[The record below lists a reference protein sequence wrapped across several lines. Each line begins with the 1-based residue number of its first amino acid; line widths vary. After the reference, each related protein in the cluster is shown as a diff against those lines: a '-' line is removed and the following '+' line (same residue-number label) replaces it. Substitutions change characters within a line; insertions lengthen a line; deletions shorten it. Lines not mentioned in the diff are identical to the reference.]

1 MVGILENKEIIDGLD
16 FKKMILAAY
25 RKFSKEHEM
34 INKLNVF
41 PVPDG
46 DTGTNM
52 LLTLGSVTKALDAS
66 RENNIGVLSKIAA
79 DSAIMGARGNSGVIF
94 SQIFRGLARGLS
106 GKEQAG
112 SAEIGKAFKYAV
124 LYAYR
129 AVATPVEG
137 TILTVAKGI
146 AKGTYRATKEQLS
159 IKEILIAAIESGNK
173 ELAKTPELL
182 PLLKQAGV
190 VDAGGKGLLVFLEGC
205 LQGVMAIDEGNTEN
219 SVVAVKIEAQYRKE
233 LEVYEITRPYC
244 TEFII
249 KNAKVKQK
257 EVRKILAD
265 KGDSMVVVATDELI
279 KVHIHTDQP
288 GRVLEIAMSW
298 GSLHDI
304 KIDNMADQYHKH
316 KHEHEHTQLRATKPL
331 AIISVAAGEGIAKIM
346 EELGAEIIISGGQT
360 MNPAVEDFMAAVH
373 SNIAEKYIILPNNKN
388 IILAANQVKKLVGDK
403 VAVLPTNDI
412 TQGIAAVMAFEA
424 SATLE
429 NNLQAMELRLKKV
442 VSAAITTAV
451 RDSYL
456 GDTVLKMGMH
466 IGVISN
472 KVVTYAADVAT
483 TLLNTLK
490 LIVQDDSE
498 LITLYYGA
506 ELTKAEVE
514 ATTELVKN
522 TYPQLEVE
530 VYAGGQPLYYY
541 FIAVE

>member
-1 MVGILENKEIIDGLD
+1 MVDNLENKEIINGLD

-25 RKFSKEHEM
+25 RKFSKEHES

-52 LLTLGSVTKALDAS
+52 LLTLGSVAKAIESS

-106 GKEQAG
+106 GKAQAG

-146 AKGTYRATKEQLS
+146 AKGTYRATKDKLN
-159 IKEILIAAIESGNK
+159 IKQILIAAIEYGNQ
-173 ELAKTPELL
+173 ELGKTPDLL
-182 PLLKQAGV
+182 PVLKQAGV

-205 LQGVMAIDEGNTEN
+205 LQGLLN
-219 SVVAVKIEAQYRKE
+219 SEESIKVNNLETVIVEDNYKKE
-233 LEVYEITRPYC
+233 LETYEIIRPYC

-249 KNAKVKQK
+249 KNTKIKVK
-257 EVRKILAD
+257 EVRESLVD

-279 KVHIHTDQP
+279 KVHIHTDHP
-288 GRVLEIAMSW
+288 GRILEMAMSW

-304 KIDNMADQYHKH
+304 KIDNMADQYHNN
-316 KHEHEHTQLRATKPL
+316 EHIQLRAPKSL
-331 AIISVAAGEGIAKIM
+331 AIISVASGDGISKIM
-346 EELGAEIIISGGQT
+346 EELGAEIIIAGGQT
-360 MNPAVEDFMAAVH
+360 MNPAVEDFMAAIH

-388 IILAANQVKKLVGDK
+388 IILAANQVKKLASERVE
-403 VAVLPTNDI
+403 VLATDDI
-412 TQGIAAVMAFEA
+412 AQGIAAIMVFDSSE
-424 SATLE
+424 TLE
-429 NNLQAMELRLKKV
+429 KNLQIMSTRIQKV
-442 VSAAITTAV
+442 SSAAITTAV

-456 GDTVLKMGMH
+456 GDSLVKKGSH
-466 IGVISN
+466 IGVVKN
-472 KVVTYAADVAT
+472 KVITFAGDIAT
-483 TLLNTLK
+483 VLLNTLN
-490 LIVQDDSE
+490 LIVKEDSE
-498 LITLYYGA
+498 IITLYSGA
-506 ELTKAEVE
+506 ELTI
-514 ATTELVKN
+514 TELESSVDLVKN

-530 VYAGGQPLYYY
+530 VYSGGQPLYHY

>member
-1 MVGILENKEIIDGLD
+1 MVDILENKEIIDGLD

-52 LLTLGSVTKALDAS
+52 LLTLGSVTKALEAS
-66 RENNIGVLSKIAA
+66 RENNIGLLSKIAA

-94 SQIFRGLARGLS
+94 SQIFRGLARGLNS
-106 GKEQAG
+106 REQAG

-182 PLLKQAGV
+182 PVLKQAGV

-205 LQGVMAIDEGNTEN
+205 LQGVMAIDDDNSEN
-219 SVVAVKIEAQYRKE
+219 SLATVKSEAQYKKE
-233 LEVYEITRPYC
+233 LEVYEIARPYC

-265 KGDSMVVVATDELI
+265 KGESMVVVATDELI

-304 KIDNMADQYHKH
+304 KIDNMADQYHKN
-316 KHEHEHTQLRATKPL
+316 EHTQLRATKSL
-331 AIISVAAGEGIAKIM
+331 AIISVAAGAGIAKIM

-360 MNPAVEDFMAAVH
+360 MNPAVEDFMAAIH
-373 SNIAEKYIILPNNKN
+373 SNIAEQYIILPNNKN
-388 IILAANQVKKLVGDK
+388 IILAANQVKKLVGDR

-412 TQGIAAVMAFEA
+412 TQGIAAIMAFESSA
-424 SATLE
+424 SLE
-429 NNLQAMELRLKKV
+429 NNLQVMEVRLKKV

-472 KVVTYAADVAT
+472 KVVTYAADIAT

-490 LIVQDDSE
+490 LIVKDDSE

-506 ELTKAEVE
+506 ELTKAEAE
-514 ATTELVKN
+514 ETAELVKH

-541 FIAVE
+541 FIAIE

>member
-1 MVGILENKEIIDGLD
+1 MVDNLENKEIINGLD

-25 RKFSKEHEM
+25 RKFSKEHES

-52 LLTLGSVTKALDAS
+52 LLTLGSVAKAIESS

-106 GKEQAG
+106 GKAQAG

-146 AKGTYRATKEQLS
+146 AKGTYRATKDKLN
-159 IKEILIAAIESGNK
+159 IKQILIAAIEYGNQ
-173 ELAKTPELL
+173 ELGKTPDLL
-182 PLLKQAGV
+182 PVLKQAGV

-205 LQGVMAIDEGNTEN
+205 LQGLLN
-219 SVVAVKIEAQYRKE
+219 SEESIKVNNLETVIVEDNYKKE
-233 LEVYEITRPYC
+233 LETYEIIRPYC

-249 KNAKVKQK
+249 KNTKIKVK
-257 EVRKILAD
+257 EVRESLVD
-265 KGDSMVVVATDELI
+265 KGDSMVVVVTDELI
-279 KVHIHTDQP
+279 KVHIHTDHP
-288 GRVLEIAMSW
+288 GRILEMAMSW

-304 KIDNMADQYHKH
+304 KIDNMADQYHNNKH
-316 KHEHEHTQLRATKPL
+316 IQLRAPKSL
-331 AIISVAAGEGIAKIM
+331 AIISVASGDGISKIM
-346 EELGAEIIISGGQT
+346 EELGAEIIIAGGQT
-360 MNPAVEDFMAAVH
+360 MNPAVEDFMAAIH

-388 IILAANQVKKLVGDK
+388 IILAANQVKKLASERVE
-403 VAVLPTNDI
+403 VLATDDI
-412 TQGIAAVMAFEA
+412 AQGIAAIMVFDSSE
-424 SATLE
+424 TLE
-429 NNLQAMELRLKKV
+429 KNLQIMSTRIQKV
-442 VSAAITTAV
+442 SSAAITTAV

-456 GDTVLKMGMH
+456 GDSLVKKGSH
-466 IGVISN
+466 IGVVKN
-472 KVVTYAADVAT
+472 KVITFAGDIAT
-483 TLLNTLK
+483 VLLNTLN
-490 LIVQDDSE
+490 LIVKEDSE
-498 LITLYYGA
+498 IITLYSGA
-506 ELTKAEVE
+506 ELTI
-514 ATTELVKN
+514 TELESSVDLVKN

-530 VYAGGQPLYYY
+530 VYSGGQPLYHY